1 MFSLN
6 FTSWSSKQNIFLRVI
21 ECVEDLSPDGV
32 EVIELVQLLIHGIPL
47 RAHLLWN
54 KVILNCDHIMKKC
67 FDWNQIISEN
77 QSM

>member
-21 ECVEDLSPDGV
+21 ERVADLSLDGV
-32 EVIELVQLLIHGIPL
+32 EGIELVQLLVLGIPQ

-54 KVILNCDHIMKKC
+54 KVILNCDQIMKKC
-67 FDWNQIISEN
+67 FDWNQII
-77 QSM
+77 